1 MVDLH
6 WAKLSAAA
14 TTKSKYRD
22 EGINPDNPWS
32 KMTPKAD
39 EPVQKRKRPT
49 LKDAPPLTF
58 PKLPRTRV
66 QPTCSALGASLEH
79 SGGRKYSRDVT
90 FAPNPLQMC

>member
-1 MVDLH
+1 MVVKDYNFRNHIIQTRDAIEARDCAKKMVDLH
-6 WAKLSAAA
+6 WAKLNVAA

-22 EGINPDNPWS
+22 EGMNPDNPWS

-58 PKLPRTRV
+58 PKLPRNIFIR
-66 QPTCSALGASLEH
+66 
-79 SGGRKYSRDVT
+79 
-90 FAPNPLQMC
+90 